1 MISGLRI
8 GNFKAFSDT
17 QHIPIRPLTLIFGP
31 NSSGKSS
38 LIHSLI
44 LAHHGMKKGDLDVH
58 RTEIGGD
65 SVDLGGFKQ
74 YIFNRDADRQVDW
87 AIELNTNKFE
97 GRLGEIF
104 KPAKKI
110 LIGVTIGL
118 VFDIEIPGDS
128 DLFET
133 TIDEIFNLVEQA
145 KKKGEEVPDIFV
157 QLSELERVKK
167 SRYQSLKLKDIITKK
182 PRINTYRVDADGL
195 PLLKMSIRKSGF
207 MRLDT
212 VNNEHPVLKS
222 LMEAIFE
229 SSTTTDKITEEDFD
243 VLNNAISELVS
254 KITVDTPKF
263 LPHAI
268 RKDDQSISKEANALL
283 AISKSR
289 RKEDLLS
296 ALNIFFPRIVD
307 EIIRGLTEITEKQL
321 NRFRYLGPLRSYPPR
336 HLAFAQYHDPNWL
349 AGGGYAWD
357 EIGKQPDL
365 KDKINEWLGNPEKL
379 STNYELIAHHLLTI
393 DDLKESHSKRVSEIE
408 DAYIEDIQSDDFVH
422 DINYLFETI
431 YDIPK
436 DLKTIEQNLTEIK
449 ELVLRDKRTETT
461 VSHRDVGI
469 GISQVLPVLASAY
482 ANKDSIIAIEQPEI
496 HLHPGLQAELGD
508 VFIESALGENKN
520 TFIIETHSE
529 HIILRLLRRIRETA
543 EGTLED
549 GICPIA
555 PSDIAVVYAQPTPK
569 GAILKELRVTE
580 EGEFRDSWPEGF
592 FTERAKELF

>member
-104 KPAKKI
+104 KTAKKI

-118 VFDIEIPGDS
+118 GFDIEVPNDS

-133 TIDEIFNLVEQA
+133 TIDEMFNTVEQA
-145 KKKGEEVPDIFV
+145 KKIGKEVPDFLI
-157 QLSELERVKK
+157 QMSEKLKK
-167 SRYQSLKLKDIITKK
+167 FRYQSLKLKDIITKK
-182 PRINTYRVDADGL
+182 PRINTYQVDADGL
-195 PLLKMSIRKSGF
+195 PLLKMSIRKGSF
-207 MRLDT
+207 LRLDT
-212 VNNEHPVLKS
+212 VNNEHPVFKS
-222 LMEAIFE
+222 LMKAIVE
-229 SSTTTDKITEEDFD
+229 TSTTTDKITEEDFA
-243 VLNNAISELVS
+243 VLDNAISELVS
-254 KITVDTPKF
+254 KITVDIPKF
-263 LPHAI
+263 FPHAI
-268 RKDDQSISKEANALL
+268 KQDDQTIYKDANVLL

-296 ALNIFFPRIVD
+296 ALNMFFPRIVD

-357 EIGKQPDL
+357 EISKKPEL

-393 DDLKESHSKRVSEIE
+393 DDLKEIYSKRVSDIE
-408 DAYIEDIQSDDFVH
+408 DAYIADMQSDDFV
-422 DINYLFETI
+422 DEIDDLFGTI
-431 YDIPK
+431 YNIPK
-436 DLKTIEQNLTEIK
+436 DLKTIEQNLTEIN

-496 HLHPGLQAELGD
+496 HLHPALQAELGD
-508 VFIESALGENKN
+508 VFIESALGESKN
-520 TFIIETHSE
+520 TFLIETHSE
-529 HIILRLLRRIRETA
+529 HIILRLLRRIRETS

-549 GICPIA
+549 GICPIS

-569 GAILKELRVTE
+569 GAVLKELRVTE
-580 EGEFRDSWPEGF
+580 EGEFKDNWPEGF
-592 FTERAKELF
+592 FAERAKELF

>member
-17 QHIPIRPLTLIFGP
+17 QYIPIRPLTLIFGP

-38 LIHSLI
+38 LIHGLI

-74 YIFNRDADRQVDW
+74 YVFNRDGDRQVDW

-97 GRLGEIF
+97 GRLSEIF
-104 KPAKKI
+104 KQAKKI

-118 VFDIEIPGDS
+118 GFDIEVPDDGDF
-128 DLFET
+128 FET
-133 TIDEIFNLVEQA
+133 DIDEIFSTVEQG
-145 KKKGEEVPDIFV
+145 KKIGQEVPDFLV
-157 QLSELERVKK
+157 QLSERLKK
-167 SRYQSLKLKDIITKK
+167 FRYQSLKLKDIITKK

-195 PLLKMSIRKSGF
+195 PLLKMSIRKGSF
-207 MRLDT
+207 LRLDT
-212 VNNEHPVLKS
+212 VNNEHPVFKS
-222 LMEAIFE
+222 LMKAILE
-229 SSTTTDKITEEDFD
+229 TSTTTDKITEEDFD

-254 KITVDTPKF
+254 KITVDIPKF

-268 RKDDQSISKEANALL
+268 RKDDQSISKEANVLL

-307 EIIRGLTEITEKQL
+307 EIIRGLTEIAEKQL

-365 KDKINEWLGNPEKL
+365 KDKINEWLGNPQKL

-393 DDLKESHSKRVSEIE
+393 DDLKEIYSKRVSDIE
-408 DAYIEDIQSDDFVH
+408 DAYMEDMQSDDFVH
-422 DINYLFETI
+422 EIDDLFGTI
-431 YDIPK
+431 YNIPK

-449 ELVLRDKRTETT
+449 ELVLKDKRTDTT

-469 GISQVLPVLASAY
+469 GISQVLPVLVSAY
-482 ANKDSIIAIEQPEI
+482 ANKEAIIAIEQPEI
-496 HLHPGLQAELGD
+496 HLHPALQAELGD

-520 TFIIETHSE
+520 TFLIETHSE
-529 HIILRLLRRIRETA
+529 HIILRIMRRMRETA
-543 EGTLED
+543 NETLPEGL
-549 GICPIA
+549 
-555 PSDIAVVYAQPTPK
+555 PSVRPDDVSIIYTQPTVSGAVVK
-569 GAILKELRVTE
+569 VLELDS
-580 EGEFRDSWPEGF
+580 EGEFLDPWPEGF
-592 FTERAKELF
+592 FEEGFRERFS

>member
-128 DLFET
+128 DLFEIN
-133 TIDEIFNLVEQA
+133 IDEIFNLVEQA

-268 RKDDQSISKEANALL
+268 KQDDQTVSKDANALL

-529 HIILRLLRRIRETA
+529 HIILRLLRRIRETS

-549 GICPIA
+549 GICPIS
-555 PSDIAVVYAQPTPK
+555 PSDIAVVYAHPTPK
-569 GAILKELRVTE
+569 GAVLKELRVTK
-580 EGEFRDSWPEGF
+580 EGEFSDKWPEGF